1 MSQETEEL
9 DSEMNWR
16 RSDQSH
22 QKVDIGLGELDAEPE
37 HGDSDAFEQIGVPGP
52 QAIVFPPL
60 RALRYSRRWMKAPRE
75 IPPEETGGGY
85 ALERESRS
93 LSMEIP
99 EGIDPEIRAVLL
111 DPLDSEEIERL
122 AFWAEHPELADPII
136 ALLPEQKSNNR
147 IEDAYLR
154 TRRADREASGVGP
167 SSCPIGGTLPMRIRG

>member
-1 MSQETEEL
+1 MSHETEEL

-16 RSDQSH
+16 KSDQSH
-22 QKVDIGLGELDAEPE
+22 QAVDMGLGELVAEPE
-37 HGDSDAFEQIGVPGP
+37 PGESDTFEQIGVPGP

-60 RALRYSRRWMKAPRE
+60 QALRYSRKWRKAPRE

-99 EGIDPEIRAVLL
+99 EGIDAEIGAVLL

-122 AFWAEHPELADPII
+122 AFSAEHPDLADPNI

-154 TRRADREASGVGP
+154 TRRAEREASGEGP
-167 SSCPIGGTLPMRIRG
+167 STCLIGGNLPMRIRG

>member
-9 DSEMNWR
+9 HSGINWR
-16 RSDQSH
+16 KSDQSH
-22 QKVDIGLGELDAEPE
+22 QTVDIGLGELDAEPE
-37 HGDSDAFEQIGVPGP
+37 PGESDAFERIGDFGP
-52 QAIVFPPL
+52 QAVVFPPL
-60 RALRYSRRWMKAPRE
+60 QALRHSRKWRKTPRE
-75 IPPEETGGGY
+75 IPPEEIGGGY

-122 AFWAEHPELADPII
+122 AFSAEHPDLADPNI

-154 TRRADREASGVGP
+154 MRRAEREASGVGP
-167 SSCPIGGTLPMRIRG
+167 SSCLIGGTLPVRIRG